1 MPNVDLTRLQPDE
14 VKNAE
19 QGKKGKALWN
29 AYDVAKE
36 QNDLQWYK
44 DLLRQHEQDLAD
56 ETEEQ
61 ARRQTEKE
69 AKKEKKAKRKSKDVA
84 ADDEDTQMDDAEEE
98 PAVAEDAPKEKKA
111 SKKRKKDVESEGES
125 IKVCQSSH
133 RSLANSADHV
143 AGENTKIQAQ
153 GQCFHGG

>member
-1 MPNVDLTRLQPDE
+1 MTNVDLTRLDLDE

-29 AYDVAKE
+29 AYDVAKDG
-36 QNDLQWYK
+36 NDLQWYK

-56 ETEEQ
+56 ETEEL
-61 ARRQTEKE
+61 ARLQTEKE
-69 AKKEKKAKRKSKDVA
+69 AKKEKKAKRKSKDVP

-98 PAVAEDAPKEKKA
+98 PATTEDALKEKKA

-125 IKVCQSSH
+125 TKVWQSSDTL
-133 RSLANSADHV
+133 S
-143 AGENTKIQAQ
+143 E
-153 GQCFHGG
+153 

>member
-1 MPNVDLTRLQPDE
+1 MPNVDLTRLHLDE

-36 QNDLQWYK
+36 GNDLQWFK

-56 ETEEQ
+56 ETEEL
-61 ARRQTEKE
+61 ARLQTEKE
-69 AKKEKKAKRKSKDVA
+69 AKKEKKANRKSKNVA

-98 PAVAEDAPKEKKA
+98 HVTAEDTPKEKKP

-125 IKVCQSSH
+125 MKVWQ
-133 RSLANSADHV
+133 LP
-143 AGENTKIQAQ
+143 
-153 GQCFHGG
+153 